1 VAQQRFGENLT
12 ALWGAL
18 GWLVLVFWR
27 VLRPL
32 WRAVWP
38 ALAWVVLAFL
48 LGLLLGYG
56 LWH

>member
-1 VAQQRFGENLT
+1 MEQSRFGDNIA

-18 GWLVLVFWR
+18 RWCVLVFWR
-27 VLRPL
+27 ALRPL

-48 LGLLLGYG
+48 LGLLLGYA